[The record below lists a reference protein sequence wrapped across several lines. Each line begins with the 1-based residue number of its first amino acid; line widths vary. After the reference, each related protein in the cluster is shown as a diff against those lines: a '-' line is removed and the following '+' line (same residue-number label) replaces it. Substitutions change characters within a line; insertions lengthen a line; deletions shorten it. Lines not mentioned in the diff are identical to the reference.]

1 MLACRLVRE
10 LREARDQIFEEI
22 AHLEVGDG
30 IGMRVDL
37 GEPVEDLVEQS
48 GVVEPLEVIRE
59 QEFVEEY
66 VADIA
71 GAIRDIVDQVAIV

>member
-1 MLACRLVRE
+1 
-10 LREARDQIFEEI
+10 
-22 AHLEVGDG
+22 
-30 IGMRVDL
+30 MRVDL

-71 GAIRDIVDQVAIV
+71 GAIRDIIDQVAIV